1 MAKEKKNLLSGAPTG
16 FYDKDSNPIK
26 IHDYVK
32 DADGNRYFINSH
44 CQAVPEVGD
53 APAVELAT
61 LVVEASLTVL
71 TAEEVLNAPRVAPR
85 RRGGRRKKED
95 VQRAQQA
102 IEDFEREWAQK
113 EAAAKAAKEA
123 EEAAARAVQEAGPQE
138 DRNNLSPVSLDLV
151 LNVIP
156 DDALANELR
165 RRGYT
170 LCAVRP
176 ALIEL

>member
-1 MAKEKKNLLSGAPTG
+1 MAKEHVLLSGAPTP
-16 FYDKDSNPIK
+16 FNDKDGTPIK

-32 DADGNRYFINSH
+32 DAEGNRYYINSH

-53 APAVELAT
+53 APAVELAS
-61 LVVEASLTVL
+61 LVEEASITVL
-71 TAEEVLNAPRVAPR
+71 SAEEVLNAPRVER
-85 RRGGRRKKED
+85 KRRGGRRKKED
-95 VQRAQQA
+95 AQRAQQA
-102 IEDFEREWAQK
+102 IEDFERERAQK

-123 EEAAARAVQEAGPQE
+123 EEAAARAAQEAGAQE
-138 DRNNLSPVSLDLV
+138 GRNNLSPVSLDLV